1 VEGLVDEDSDYEAE
15 ARAQGIANIVAGLFG
30 GMAGAGM
37 IGQSV
42 INIESGGRYRLST
55 LTAGVSLLILVISLS
70 GWLARIPMAALV
82 AVMLMVSFST
92 VNWQSFLKMGKLPK
106 SDSSIMVT
114 TLVLALLT
122 RNLAIAVV
130 VGVAQ
135 AGILFSR
142 KVAKVISVESTWLTD
157 EHIHYTVRG
166 QLFFVSAVY
175 FLAGFSQHRFP
186 PCITID
192 MAEARIWDQTG
203 TRALDQVIRKR
214 RQAGSSVKVLNLN
227 RESLDLFERISESPA
242 VVIGASCDLS

>member
-1 VEGLVDEDSDYEAE
+1 
-15 ARAQGIANIVAGLFG
+15 
-30 GMAGAGM
+30 M
-37 IGQSV
+37 I
-42 INIESGGRYRLST
+42 
-55 LTAGVSLLILVISLS
+55 
-70 GWLARIPMAALV
+70 
-82 AVMLMVSFST
+82 
-92 VNWQSFLKMGKLPK
+92 
-106 SDSSIMVT
+106 T

-175 FLAGFSQHRFP
+175 FLAGFSQHGFP

-214 RQAGSSVKVLNLN
+214 RQAGCTVKVLNLN
-227 RESLDLFERISESPA
+227 RESLDLLERISESPA
-242 VVIGASCDLS
+242 VVIGASCDLF